1 LYRTKDKSF
10 LKIIITSIITSAI
23 VGTAVLFFAA
33 SYVSRY
39 IPDNPVPENRDYY
52 DVPDPQLIAAETSDE
67 VPFVASVAK
76 RVSPGVVGI
85 SVLRPGHDGLFDTDM
100 AEKWGIGTGFIVSGD
115 GYILTN
121 HHVAG
126 GRNKKI
132 IVSLSDGREVEG
144 TTVWSESVLDL
155 AIVKVN
161 ADRLTEVPLGNSDE
175 ITVGEPAIAI
185 GNPLGLQF
193 QRSVT
198 SGVISALDRT
208 IKIETDEGYN
218 YMEDLI
224 QTDASIN
231 PGNSGGPLLNQ
242 KGEVIGINTVKVASA
257 EGIGFAVPIN
267 VAVPV
272 VKSFIEK
279 GGFNEPYLGIFAY
292 DKETIPYLDNIK
304 VNNGIYVV
312 NADKNGPAYKAGI
325 KEGCVIEKVDGKIVD
340 TMIQLRTYIYSKSPG
355 DEITITHLDRQK
367 GKFID
372 AKVKLGTKPGDGL
385 LTR

>member
-1 LYRTKDKSF
+1 
-10 LKIIITSIITSAI
+10 
-23 VGTAVLFFAA
+23 
-33 SYVSRY
+33 
-39 IPDNPVPENRDYY
+39 
-52 DVPDPQLIAAETSDE
+52 
-67 VPFVASVAK
+67 
-76 RVSPGVVGI
+76 
-85 SVLRPGHDGLFDTDM
+85 
-100 AEKWGIGTGFIVSGD
+100 
-115 GYILTN
+115 
-121 HHVAG
+121 
-126 GRNKKI
+126 
-132 IVSLSDGREVEG
+132 
-144 TTVWSESVLDL
+144 
-155 AIVKVN
+155 
-161 ADRLTEVPLGNSDE
+161 
-175 ITVGEPAIAI
+175 
-185 GNPLGLQF
+185 
-193 QRSVT
+193 
-198 SGVISALDRT
+198 
-208 IKIETDEGYN
+208 
-218 YMEDLI
+218 MEDLI

-325 KEGCVIEKVDGKIVD
+325 KEGCVIEKVDGKIID

-355 DEITITHLDRQK
+355 DDRTITHLDRQK
-367 GKFID
+367 GKFIE

>member
-1 LYRTKDKSF
+1 M
-10 LKIIITSIITSAI
+10 
-23 VGTAVLFFAA
+23 G
-33 SYVSRY
+33 
-39 IPDNPVPENRDYY
+39 NRN
-52 DVPDPQLIAAETSDE
+52 
-67 VPFVASVAK
+67 
-76 RVSPGVVGI
+76 RV
-85 SVLRPGHDGLFDTDM
+85 
-100 AEKWGIGTGFIVSGD
+100 IVSGD

-242 KGEVIGINTVKVASA
+242 KGEVIGINTVKVAS
-257 EGIGFAVPIN
+257 GR
-267 VAVPV
+267 
-272 VKSFIEK
+272 
-279 GGFNEPYLGIFAY
+279 
-292 DKETIPYLDNIK
+292 D
-304 VNNGIYVV
+304 
-312 NADKNGPAYKAGI
+312 
-325 KEGCVIEKVDGKIVD
+325 
-340 TMIQLRTYIYSKSPG
+340 
-355 DEITITHLDRQK
+355 
-367 GKFID
+367 
-372 AKVKLGTKPGDGL
+372 
-385 LTR
+385 